1 MVEPIVTGGVVLL
14 IIAEI
19 FKFVNRI
26 RTSSCM
32 GPFGCIQSS
41 VTFADATSQ
50 GPSPHITI
58 NHTTEDKKTEYS
70 FGH

>member
-26 RTSSCM
+26 RTSSC
-32 GPFGCIQSS
+32 FGNT
-41 VTFADATSQ
+41 VTFADAA
-50 GPSPHITI
+50 PSVTL
-58 NHTTEDKKTEYS
+58 NVEEKKTEYQ
-70 FGH
+70 FGN

>member
-58 NHTTEDKKTEYS
+58 NHTDKKTEYQ
-70 FGH
+70 FGN

>member
-32 GPFGCIQSS
+32 GGR
-41 VTFADATSQ
+41 VTFVDATSQ

-58 NHTTEDKKTEYS
+58 NHTTEDKKTEYQ
-70 FGH
+70 FGN

>member
-41 VTFADATSQ
+41 VTFANAT
-50 GPSPHITI
+50 GPSPHI
-58 NHTTEDKKTEYS
+58 NHADKKTEYQ
-70 FGH
+70 FGN